1 MRLPR
6 HIGAKLGFVGALGLG
21 AIALGGTTAQAQE
34 ASEAPAF
41 TGDEKASPTVG
52 DYFEELQKSGNLD
65 IESGSRDT
73 LIAELRRAES
83 LLRSGAYEDAAV
95 ALYAIVESPRYEGLE
110 DFVEF
115 QNSQYYLGVA
125 LSRSGAYDAALTYLL
140 KTMSSGPS
148 TLYFAP
154 AHRKAV
160 DIALLTKQPKSVLRQ
175 LESLKLNEPVPP
187 GVSGERAYL
196 RARAAYEEG
205 NFSAAEAE
213 LVKISRKSRLYSSAL
228 YLRGVIRT
236 RKGEFADAAEAF
248 CEISDTPD
256 DGKYTFVVD
265 ERYFRIKDLARLGL
279 ARIAHETDNYD
290 NAYYHYF
297 QIPEDSDKLG
307 DALFEAAW
315 SMYQKRELPTSR
327 DLVNDF
333 IRQFPNSPLIPEAR
347 LLAGYVELAD
357 CEFTDAQNYYDDL
370 VKDLAPIVK
379 EIESIRENPR
389 KRSQLFDKALK
400 RWRAEKAEP
409 DEQLTE
415 KLASKSDRVLALL
428 RFNEGFVRVHE
439 AVSGLRRASGGA
451 PHVVQTWQG
460 LGKQLGRVKVRSNSE
475 EQSFEQAEAL
485 EGQALVGDL
494 QRLRDQVEKARANL
508 RRAKRD
514 GEIEGADAEEET
526 QRLAQIDSE
535 IDVLESRA
543 VAAAEAVAIAD
554 EEATPDGLKPLV
566 RSDLAQS
573 KELESAAKEL
583 LLRLENTADT
593 MAKNALEGLYI
604 ETKRVL
610 DKAKLGKIDAV
621 IGQKRRLEIEVQDLS
636 SGRFPAE
643 LHGQLWEQGLIGDDE
658 EFWPFEGEYWK
669 DEYEG
674 WR

>member
-6 HIGAKLGFVGALGLG
+6 HIRAKLGFVGALALG
-21 AIALGGTTAQAQE
+21 ASSSAAHAQE
-34 ASEAPAF
+34 ATATA
-41 TGDEKASPTVG
+41 DASPTVG

-73 LIAELRRAES
+73 LIEELRRAEA
-83 LLRSGAYEDAAV
+83 LLRSSAYEDAAV

-125 LSRSGAYDAALTYLL
+125 LSRAGAYDAALTYLL
-140 KTMSSGPS
+140 KTMAAGPG

-160 DIALLTKQPKSVLRQ
+160 DIALLTKQPKSVLAQ
-175 LESLKLNEPVPP
+175 LEALKLSDPVPP

-205 NFSAAEAE
+205 NLSAAEVE
-213 LVKISRKSRLYSSAL
+213 LTKISRKSRLYSSAL

-256 DGKYTFVVD
+256 NGKYTFVVD

-307 DALFEAAW
+307 DALFESAW

-327 DLVNDF
+327 DLVKDF
-333 IRQFPNSPLIPEAR
+333 IQQFPNSPLIPEAR
-347 LLAGYVELAD
+347 LLAGYVDLAD
-357 CEFTDAQNYYDDL
+357 CEFTNAQSHYDTL
-370 VKDLAPIVK
+370 VKDLGPIIK
-379 EIESIRENPR
+379 EIESIRENPE

-409 DEQLTE
+409 DEQLAET
-415 KLASKSDRVLALL
+415 LASKSDRVLALL

-460 LGKQLGRVKVRSNSE
+460 LGKQLGQVKVRSNSE
-475 EQSFEQAEAL
+475 EPTFEQAEAL

-494 QRLRDQVEKARANL
+494 QRLRDQVTQARANL
-508 RRAKRD
+508 RRAVRAGD
-514 GEIEGADAEEET
+514 IEDADAKAET
-526 QRLAQIDSE
+526 ERLSQIDLE
-535 IDVLESRA
+535 IDALESRA
-543 VAAAEAVAIAD
+543 IAAAEAVAIAD
-554 EEATPDGLKPLV
+554 AESTPDGLKPLV
-566 RSDLAQS
+566 RTDLSQS
-573 KELESAAKEL
+573 KDLDRAAKEL
-583 LLRLENTADT
+583 LTRLEKTADL
-593 MAKNALEGLYI
+593 MAQDALEALYL

>member
-1 MRLPR
+1 MRLPK
-6 HIGAKLGFVGALGLG
+6 HIGARLGLLGALGLG
-21 AIALGGTTAQAQE
+21 AVLATGRNAAAQNTTGTESAT
-34 ASEAPAF
+34 S
-41 TGDEKASPTVG
+41 ASPTIG
-52 DYFEELQKSGNLD
+52 DYYEELQKSGNID
-65 IESGSRDT
+65 VESGSRDT
-73 LIAELRRAES
+73 LITELRRAEA

-125 LSRSGAYDAALTYLL
+125 LSRSGAYDAALTHLL
-140 KTMSSGPS
+140 KTMVAGPS

-160 DIALLTKQPKSVLRQ
+160 DIALLTKQPKSVLAQ
-175 LESLKLNEPVPP
+175 LEGLKLNEPVPP

-196 RARAAYEEG
+196 RARAAYEED
-205 NFSAAEAE
+205 NLSAAEAE

-236 RKGEFADAAEAF
+236 RKGEFADAAAAF

-256 DGKYTFVVD
+256 NGKYTFVVD

-307 DALFEAAW
+307 DALFESAW

-327 DLVNDF
+327 DLVKDF
-333 IRQFPNSPLIPEAR
+333 ISQFPNSPLIPEAR

-357 CEFTDAQNYYDDL
+357 CEFTDAQSYYDQLVNDL
-370 VKDLAPIVK
+370 GPIVK
-379 EIESIRENPR
+379 EIESIRESPN
-389 KRSQLFDKALK
+389 KRSQLFNKALK
-400 RWRAEKAEP
+400 RWRAEKAQP
-409 DEQLTE
+409 DVQLAE
-415 KLASKSDRVLALL
+415 KLATKSDRVLALL
-428 RFNEGFVRVHE
+428 RFNENFVRVHE
-439 AVSGLRRASGGA
+439 ALSGLRRASGAA

-475 EQSFEQAEAL
+475 EQTFEQAEAL

-494 QRLRDQVEKARANL
+494 QRLRDQIDQARSNL
-508 RRAKRD
+508 RRAQRS
-514 GEIEGADAEEET
+514 GELEAADVEAESK
-526 QRLAQIDSE
+526 RLAQIAGD
-535 IDVLESRA
+535 IDALESRA
-543 VAAAEAVAIAD
+543 ITAAEAVAIAD
-554 EEATPDGLKPLV
+554 EESTPDGLKPLV
-566 RSDLAQS
+566 RADLAQS
-573 KELESAAKEL
+573 KQLDQSAKEL
-583 LLRLENTADT
+583 LGRLEATADT
-593 MAKNALEGLYI
+593 MAQDALETLYV

>member
-1 MRLPR
+1 MRLPKQ
-6 HIGAKLGFVGALGLG
+6 IGARLGLLGALGLG
-21 AIALGGTTAQAQE
+21 AVLATGRNAAAQNTTDTESAT
-34 ASEAPAF
+34 S
-41 TGDEKASPTVG
+41 ASPTIG
-52 DYFEELQKSGNLD
+52 DYYEELQKSGNID
-65 IESGSRDT
+65 VESGSRDT
-73 LIAELRRAES
+73 LITELRRAEA

-125 LSRSGAYDAALTYLL
+125 LSRSGAYDAALTHLL
-140 KTMSSGPS
+140 KTMVAGPS

-160 DIALLTKQPKSVLRQ
+160 DIALLTKQPKSVLAQ
-175 LESLKLNEPVPP
+175 LEGLKLNEPVPP

-196 RARAAYEEG
+196 RARAAYEED
-205 NFSAAEAE
+205 NLSAAEAE

-236 RKGEFADAAEAF
+236 RKGEFADAAAAF

-256 DGKYTFVVD
+256 NGKYTFVVD

-307 DALFEAAW
+307 DALFESAW

-327 DLVNDF
+327 DLVKDF
-333 IRQFPNSPLIPEAR
+333 ISQFPNSPLIPEAR

-357 CEFTDAQNYYDDL
+357 CEFTDAQSYYDQLVTDL
-370 VKDLAPIVK
+370 GPIVK
-379 EIESIRENPR
+379 EIESIRESPN
-389 KRSQLFDKALK
+389 KRSQLFNKALK
-400 RWRAEKAEP
+400 RWRAEKAQP
-409 DEQLTE
+409 DAQLAE
-415 KLASKSDRVLALL
+415 KLATKSDRVLALL
-428 RFNEGFVRVHE
+428 RFNENFVRVHE
-439 AVSGLRRASGGA
+439 ALSGLRRASGAA

-475 EQSFEQAEAL
+475 EQTFEQAEAL

-494 QRLRDQVEKARANL
+494 QRLRDQIDQARSNL
-508 RRAKRD
+508 RRAQRS
-514 GEIEGADAEEET
+514 GELEAADVEAESK
-526 QRLAQIDSE
+526 RLAQIAGD
-535 IDVLESRA
+535 IDALESRA
-543 VAAAEAVAIAD
+543 ITAAEAVAIAD
-554 EEATPDGLKPLV
+554 EESTPDGLKPLV
-566 RSDLAQS
+566 RADLAQS
-573 KELESAAKEL
+573 KQLDQSAKEL
-583 LLRLENTADT
+583 LGRLEATADT
-593 MAKNALEGLYI
+593 MAQDALETLYV